1 MAVLFICQPPALLKL
16 INKEALMKIVE
27 YKVVKDNKVME
38 YIQDGWVL
46 QGGGFAS
53 HQGYFMQAIVR
64 YEAEMAD
71 EA

>member
-1 MAVLFICQPPALLKL
+1 
-16 INKEALMKIVE
+16 MKIVE